1 MPSSPEM
8 MASGQSHQNL
18 NFSTFGPLK
27 GKRSS
32 YAPASGSSGM
42 MLIPPPAASL
52 EATGRL
58 REGYRSN
65 SLDSI
70 LVADL
75 DAKQV
80 QSTEQIQVRKLQK
93 YTNF

>member
-1 MPSSPEM
+1 MH
-8 MASGQSHQNL
+8 GGLHHHNL

-58 REGYRSN
+58 RERNRSN

-75 DAKQV
+75 DAKQM
-80 QSTEQIQVRKLQK
+80 QSTEHVQVYNQKLMC
-93 YTNF
+93 FFGGS